1 MEEAP
6 AASPT
11 EKPVFQ
17 IEAKNGLFC
26 PECSS
31 KRLYK
36 DGLRYLAD
44 GSAVQRYLCRDC
56 GYRFSWP
63 RAERLRQ
70 HGGKNLKS
78 EHGLTFN
85 RCSSRALALLERS
98 VERAMNEQKENGQW
112 AAGATGQTLDGAKIK
127 EIIINFVWWMRKQ
140 GYAESTIERRS
151 KVLEVLAKR
160 GANLYDPESVKETL
174 ARQKWDENSKN
185 VAVKAY
191 NTFLKMVGG
200 SWTPPKTRPAEKLP
214 FIPTEEELNSLI
226 AASNGKLAAFLML
239 LKETGMRA
247 GEAHNLQWKDVDF
260 ENGTVRVTPEKGSNP
275 RIFKLSPKL
284 LAMLNQMKKTNEWV
298 FKPWQLKHMRRTFQ
312 RIRNRLAF
320 KLCNPRLKLITLHTF
335 RHWKA
340 TMEYAKTKDILYVMR
355 LLGHKNIKN
364 TLKYTQLVNF
374 KDDEYHFATAK
385 TIEEAGKLI
394 EAGFEYVCHHEGT
407 MLFRKRK

>member
-1 MEEAP
+1 MTTP
-6 AASPT
+6 IHCPHCGST
-11 EKPVFQ
+11 
-17 IEAKNGLFC
+17 LFW
-26 PECSS
+26 
-31 KRLYK
+31 K
-36 DGLRYLAD
+36 DGMRYLPD
-44 GSAVQRYLCRDC
+44 GSAIQRYVCRSC
-56 GYRFSWP
+56 GR
-63 RAERLRQ
+63 RL
-70 HGGKNLKS
+70 S
-78 EHGLTFN
+78 EPSCKTEKQN
-85 RCSSRALALLERS
+85 YKPILLERAPLTL
-98 VERAMNEQKENGQW
+98 EAQTEKRD
-112 AAGATGQTLDGAKIK
+112 AGAAGQTLDGAKIK
-127 EIIINFVWWMRKQ
+127 EVIINFVWWMRKQ

-151 KVLEVLAKR
+151 KILEVLAKR

-200 SWTPPKTRPAEKLP
+200 SWTPPKTRPVEKLP

-247 GEAHNLQWKDVDF
+247 GEAHNLQWKDIDF

-284 LAMLNQMKKTNEWV
+284 LAMLNRIDKTGEWI

-320 KLCNPRLKLITLHTF
+320 KLCNPRLKLITFHTF

-340 TMEYAKTKDILYVMR
+340 TMEYAKTKDILHVMQ

-394 EAGFEYVCHHEGT
+394 EAGFEYVCHHEGV